1 MMHSR
6 QLLFLL
12 IAATPLLS
20 GVSEQ
25 DLARGAELLQPFKQQ
40 LQSALRDGLARGPAE
55 AITACRTRAPE
66 IAAALSEAGIRVG
79 RTSQRLRNPA
89 NAPPEWAEPLLDAY
103 RGDPSVRAGRAVAL
117 DEDRRGYV
125 EPIFVQPPCLTC
137 HGENLPE
144 SISSRLSQLY
154 PEDRAVGYRVGDLR
168 GVFWVE
174 FPTPD

>member
-25 DLARGAELLQPFKQQ
+25 DLALGAELLQPFKQQ

-55 AITACRTRAPE
+55 AIAACQTRAPE

-79 RTSQRLRNPA
+79 RASQRLRNPA

-125 EPIFVQPPCLTC
+125 EPIFVQALCLTC
-137 HGENLPE
+137 HGENLSE